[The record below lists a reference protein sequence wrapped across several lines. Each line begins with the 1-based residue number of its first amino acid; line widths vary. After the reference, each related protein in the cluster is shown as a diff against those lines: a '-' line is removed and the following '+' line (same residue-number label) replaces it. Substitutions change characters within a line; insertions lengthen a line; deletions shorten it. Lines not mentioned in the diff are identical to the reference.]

1 MKLLLENWRKFI
13 KEELDDTEEYDYEK
27 ELQKQGQELET
38 KYFGNE
44 KDIGRLVY
52 DLYDRAIKNLTAQ
65 GSGAKDIAYYQEYL
79 TDSVVQ
85 EVKRLT
91 GKDIVFMGAGSFRS
105 TFTYDNQLVVK
116 IDITVDGVGK
126 KMNQE
131 DKEIGLRSD
140 FGELFPRCYSWA
152 NDYSWIVLEKVQ
164 EITDYNTLISFFP
177 NKYVSQIISYEYL
190 YLLRYCIQYKVANFE
205 RNKEEAELAIDG
217 MEQPLHYLKKQPDID
232 YKKVLEE
239 FNKLSLFNKVCAA
252 VFAFKMHVGDSIK
265 PFNTGIGSDG
275 RFVILDSSVKDTIKK
290 GLKAFGHYI

>member
-13 KEELDDTEEYDYEK
+13 KEQLDDTEEYDYEK

-91 GKDIVFMGAGSFRS
+91 GKDIEFMGRGSFRS
-105 TFTYDNQLVVK
+105 TFTYDNQLVIK
-116 IDITVDGVGK
+116 IDITVDGAGK
-126 KMNQE
+126 KMNQD

-152 NDYSWIVLEKVQ
+152 NDYSWIVLEKV
-164 EITDYNTLISFFP
+164 EKIEDFKTLISFFP
-177 NKYVSQIISYEYL
+177 NKYISQSMSQYYCMV
-190 YLLRYCIQYKVANFE
+190 LRSCIEYKVANFE
-205 RNKEEAELAIDG
+205 RDSEAAKLAIDS
-217 MEQPLHYLKKQPDID
+217 MEDPINYTKKSLDVD

-239 FNKLSLFNKVCAA
+239 FNKVPLFNKVCAA
-252 VFAFKMHVGDSIK
+252 AFAFKMYVPESIK
-265 PFNTGIGSDG
+265 PFNSGTGSDG
-275 RFVILDSSVKDTIKK
+275 RFVILDSSVRETIKQ
-290 GLKAFGHYI
+290 GLKAFGHSI